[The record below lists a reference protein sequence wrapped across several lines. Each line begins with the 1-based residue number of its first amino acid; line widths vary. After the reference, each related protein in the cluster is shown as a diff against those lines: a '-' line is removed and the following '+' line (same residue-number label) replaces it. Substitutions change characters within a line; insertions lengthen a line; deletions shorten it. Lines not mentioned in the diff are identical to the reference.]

1 MILNANKIYL
11 RTKAV
16 EEYKNKKFLK
26 ETEKNRKKNRKHVY
40 RDINNEILHSSKMGK
55 TSAKILLQKEDF
67 SLVEVK
73 EIFNKYI
80 HKGFV
85 CNIEDKYCGIY
96 YIHIS
101 WEEAE

>member
-11 RTKAV
+11 RTKAI

-40 RDINNEILHSSKMGK
+40 RDINNEILHSSKIGK
-55 TSAKILLQKEDF
+55 TSTEIILRKGDF
-67 SLVEVK
+67 SLVEVN

-80 HKGFV
+80 HKGFI
-85 CNIEDKYCGIY
+85 CNIQNKYCDIY
-96 YIHIS
+96 CIHIS